1 MKPSFGKRLAMMLGG
16 LVVLAVGIALFR
28 LPKYGND
35 PFTGMCFAISDTF
48 GVSLGL
54 VEVCVN
60 SALFLLMLALARGR
74 IHIGTVLNTFG
85 LGYLVD
91 FFVRLFTL
99 SGWPQGVLLR
109 TALCAAALLVTSL
122 GCSLYFTAGLGVSP
136 YDALSFILDKYTPL
150 PFAGC
155 RVLTDAACVLACA
168 ALHGVIGVGT
178 VASAFGMG
186 PVIAWCNR
194 KISEPLLGK
203 EPANADR

>member
-1 MKPSFGKRLAMMLGG
+1 MKAFWGKRLAMMLGG
-16 LVVLAVGIALFR
+16 LVVLAAGIALFR
-28 LPKYGND
+28 LPRYGND
-35 PFTGMCFAISDTF
+35 PFTGMCFAISDAF

-60 SALFLLMLALARGR
+60 GVLFLLMLALARRR
-74 IHIGTVLNTFG
+74 IHIGTVLNTFC

-99 SGWPQGVLLR
+99 GGWPQGVLLR

-122 GCSLYFTAGLGVSP
+122 GCSLYFTANLGVSP
-136 YDALSFILDKYTPL
+136 YDALSFILDKATPM
-150 PFAGC
+150 PFAAC

-168 ALHGVIGVGT
+168 AFHGIIGVGT

-186 PVIAWCNR
+186 PIIAFFNKR
-194 KISEPLLGK
+194 VSGPLLWQG
-203 EPANADR
+203 ETYGV

>member
-1 MKPSFGKRLAMMLGG
+1 MKNFEGKRLVMMLGG

-28 LPKYGND
+28 LPRYGND

-60 SALFLLMLALARGR
+60 SALFLLMLALARRR
-74 IHIGTVLNTFG
+74 IHIGTVLNTFC

-99 SGWPQGVLLR
+99 GGWPQGLWLR
-109 TALCAAALLVTSL
+109 TVLCAAALLVTSL
-122 GCSLYFTAGLGVSP
+122 GCSLYFTADLGVSP
-136 YDALSFILDKYTPL
+136 YDALSFILDAHTPM
-150 PFAGC
+150 PFAAC
-155 RVLTDAACVLACA
+155 RVLTDAACVLVCA
-168 ALHGVIGVGT
+168 VFHGIIGVGT
-178 VASAFGMG
+178 VVSAFGMG

-194 KISEPLLGK
+194 RISEPLLGK
-203 EPANADR
+203 ERANAN